1 MWAGFPEG
9 RNTIVPRGIHLL
21 QQPNPEGPRI
31 SPTGQSV
38 PRVPLPSL
46 PSTDDFA
53 KVLASH
59 YQIRCEKGNSH
70 ARKLQ
75 FLTTPSACLFFSA
88 LFLLKAFAEW
98 PALAQL
104 LGRLLT
110 SSPCLHSPPPPLA
123 SWLPW
128 NNEDTLMFNQRLFPW
143 LSKGHLLSPGFVLV
157 FVFCFFSWLRWNGIS
172 KVAMTWVFPMANVEK
187 LFQIRI
193 SYL

>member
-9 RNTIVPRGIHLL
+9 RKTIVPRGIHLL
-21 QQPNPEGPRI
+21 QRSNPEGPRI

-38 PRVPLPSL
+38 LRIPLPSL

-59 YQIRCEKGNSH
+59 YQIRCEKGNSQ

-75 FLTTPSACLFFSA
+75 FLTTSSACLFFSA

-104 LGRLLT
+104 LGSLLT
-110 SSPCLHSPPPPLA
+110 SSPCLHFPPLA

-143 LSKGHLLSPGFVLV
+143 LSKGHLLSPGFV
-157 FVFCFFSWLRWNGIS
+157 FVLFFDCQALWYR
-172 KVAMTWVFPMANVEK
+172 VEWPAENLTK
-187 LFQIRI
+187 P
-193 SYL
+193 